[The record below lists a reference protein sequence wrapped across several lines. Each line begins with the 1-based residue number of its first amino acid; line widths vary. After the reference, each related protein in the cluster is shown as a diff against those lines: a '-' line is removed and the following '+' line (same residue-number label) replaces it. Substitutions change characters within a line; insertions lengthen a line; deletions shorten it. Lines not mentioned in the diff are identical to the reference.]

1 MQRAINTV
9 RNMHLEAWNASDANR
24 RKAIVQ
30 HANKSESLHR
40 LLSMID
46 IAKNLPDI
54 QIKLEEFDTDR
65 FLLNV
70 LNGTI
75 DLRTG
80 ELHPHDRSNLITKM
94 IRVEYCGKPGAAVP
108 LGCPTWLCFLN
119 RIFDGNEEVI
129 RFVQRAVGYALT
141 GSDRE
146 QCLFLLHSTGAN
158 GKSTFIET
166 IRSLMGEYAQQA
178 DTSSF
183 LLRKNNSIRND
194 IARMRGAR
202 FVSAVEAGS
211 GKKLDE
217 SLVKQI
223 TGGDMVTARF
233 LFAEYFDFQPQF
245 KLFLASNQLPEISGT
260 DGAIWRR
267 IKVIPFTFT
276 IVPGSCPRNLSASS
290 LVKKICLWS
299 SSL

>member
-1 MQRAINTV
+1 
-9 RNMHLEAWNASDANR
+9 
-24 RKAIVQ
+24 
-30 HANKSESLHR
+30 
-40 LLSMID
+40 
-46 IAKNLPDI
+46 
-54 QIKLEEFDTDR
+54 
-65 FLLNV
+65 
-70 LNGTI
+70 
-75 DLRTG
+75 
-80 ELHPHDRSNLITKM
+80 
-94 IRVEYCGKPGAAVP
+94 
-108 LGCPTWLCFLN
+108 
-119 RIFDGNEEVI
+119 
-129 RFVQRAVGYALT
+129 
-141 GSDRE
+141 
-146 QCLFLLHSTGAN
+146 
-158 GKSTFIET
+158 
-166 IRSLMGEYAQQA
+166 

-267 IKVIPFTFT
+267 
-276 IVPGSCPRNLSASS
+276 SR
-290 LVKKICLWS
+290 
-299 SSL
+299 